1 MLSRKFT
8 EHHFQMIESTVACI
22 SLLQQ
27 DTGEQENPLI
37 LCTLLKCILLLYIF
51 LKLFLALNNV

>member
-27 DTGEQENPLI
+27 DTGEQENPLLDSVYSI
-37 LCTLLKCILLLYIF
+37 KVHSFAVYF
-51 LKLFLALNNV
+51 FKVVFGFK